1 MFLGFLWL
9 SDSRPGGLTRTDP
22 LTAQKMHLASHLL
35 LLLAGL
41 LVASHG
47 QLLPE
52 HNSQGHMGSPHPE
65 APSTGEGSPSLK
77 IAPGNTVFALRFYHL
92 MASQSPGSNIFFSPL
107 SISASYA
114 MLSLGA
120 RSHSQTQILEG
131 LGFNL
136 TEVSESDIHQGFR
149 HLLHTLHLPGDRLE
163 MHTGSALFLS
173 QELPI
178 LPGFLNDSV
187 AFYDSKLFLTNFHDS
202 VGTAQLINDHVK
214 EETQGKIVD
223 LVSDLSTDIAMV
235 LVNYIYFKALWEKPF
250 VLSLTTPQDFYVDEN
265 TVVKVPMMLQDTEDH
280 WYLHDKYLPCSV
292 LRMDYKGNAMALFIL
307 PNRGKMKQVEEVLT
321 PEILKR
327 WMSLLR
333 KRYYYRRLELH
344 FPKFSIS
351 GSYNLD
357 QILPMLGFV
366 DVFSQQADLSGITE
380 ERKLQVSKSFHKAIL
395 EVDEA
400 GTQAAAATGSFAT
413 FLSARRSLGVLWF
426 NRPFLV
432 VIFSTDTQSILF
444 LGKVVNPTK
453 P

>member
-1 MFLGFLWL
+1 
-9 SDSRPGGLTRTDP
+9 
-22 LTAQKMHLASHLL
+22 MHLASHLL

-41 LVASHG
+41 LVTSHS

-52 HNSQGHMGSPHPE
+52 HSSQGHLGYQE
-65 APSTGEGSPSLK
+65 APSTGEGSPGLK
-77 IAPGNTVFALRFYHL
+77 VAPGNTVFALRLYHV

-107 SISASYA
+107 SISSSYA
-114 MLSLGA
+114 LLSLGA
-120 RSHSQTQILEG
+120 RSHTQTQILEG

-136 TEVSESDIHQGFR
+136 TEVSESDIHQGFQ
-149 HLLHTLHLPGDRLE
+149 HLLHTLHLPGDGLE
-163 MHTGSALFLS
+163 VHAGSALFLS
-173 QELPI
+173 QELQI

-187 AFYDSKLFLTNFHDS
+187 AFYESKPFLADFHDTE
-202 VGTAQLINDHVK
+202 GTTRLINDHVR

-223 LVSDLSTDIAMV
+223 LVSGLSTDIAMV

-250 VLSLTTPQDFYVDEN
+250 VPSLTTPQDFYVDEN
-265 TVVKVPMMLQDTEDH
+265 TVVKVPMMLQDTEHH
-280 WYLHDKYLPCSV
+280 WYLHDRYLPCSV
-292 LRMDYKGNAMALFIL
+292 LRMDYKGNAMAFFIL
-307 PNRGKMKQVEEVLT
+307 PNRGEMKQVEEVLT
-321 PEILKR
+321 PEMLTR
-327 WMSLLR
+327 WNRLLQ
-333 KRYYYRRLELH
+333 KRYLYRKLELH

-351 GSYNLD
+351 GSYKLH
-357 QILPMLGFV
+357 QILPKLGFV
-366 DVFSQQADLSGITE
+366 DVFSQKADLSGITE

-400 GTQAAAATGSFAT
+400 GTQAAAATGSFIT
-413 FLSARRSLGVLWF
+413 FLSARHSRGVLRF